1 MESWGWLKQ
10 GGHTVMKKNRT
21 KHPSRNTEFPSGR
34 SASTRKLTLPEVVV
48 KVRRSLRDLVT
59 SSGLEIFRALLEED
73 QAMLCGPRHRCQADR
88 QAFRH
93 GTTEGPLVFGGRKIR
108 LTRPRVRSIK
118 GREVELPTWKEFSE
132 EDPLNERAVEQMLVG
147 VSTRGYA
154 RSLEPLDEDHESVGV
169 SRSSV
174 SRRFVA
180 KTKEQV
186 TAFLSRVL
194 GELDLPVIMLDGVCL
209 AEHVLI
215 VALGID
221 TDGRKHVLG
230 LVEGSTESEGV
241 CRNLLSNLIERGLKV
256 ERARLFVIDGGKGVR
271 KAIRSVFGPWALVQR
286 CQVHKLRN
294 VLDHLPEGKRNWMRA
309 AIRRAW
315 AAETS
320 DTARRKLRDLAA
332 KLEETHPGAAASL
345 REGLEET
352 VTVIDLGVGGWLLK
366 TLCSTNPIENLNGS
380 LRRLTRNVKR
390 WRGGAMAQRWGATVL
405 MEAEK
410 GFRRIK
416 GHREIPQMLKAL
428 DALIAGARVDKKRR
442 VA

>member
-1 MESWGWLKQ
+1 
-10 GGHTVMKKNRT
+10 MKKNRT
-21 KHPSRNTEFPSGR
+21 KHPPRSIEFLSGR
-34 SASTRKLTLPEVVV
+34 SASTRKLTLPEVLV
-48 KVRRSLRDLVT
+48 KVGRSLRDLVT
-59 SSGLEIFRALLEED
+59 TSGLEIFRALLEED
-73 QAMLCGPRHRCQADR
+73 QALLCGPRHQPQADR

-108 LTRPRVRSIK
+108 LTRPRVR
-118 GREVELPTWKEFSE
+118 GTTGGELELPTWKRFSE
-132 EDPLNERAVEQMLVG
+132 EDPLNARAVEQMLVG

-186 TAFLSRVL
+186 TAFLSRSL
-194 GELDLPVIMLDGVCL
+194 SELDLPVVMLDGVCL

-221 TDGRKHVLG
+221 TDGHKHVLG
-230 LVEGSTESEGV
+230 LVEGSTESEEV
-241 CRNLLSNLIERGLKV
+241 CRSLLRDLVDRGLKL

-271 KAIRSVFGPWALVQR
+271 KAVRSVFGAWALVQR

-294 VLDHLPEGKRNWMRA
+294 VLDHLPEGKRSWMRA

-320 DTARRKLRDLAA
+320 EKGRRKLKDLASQLDEA
-332 KLEETHPGAAASL
+332 HPGAAASL

-366 TLCSTNPIENLNGS
+366 TLSSTNPIENLNGG
-380 LRRLTRNVKR
+380 LRRLTRRVKR
-390 WRGGAMAQRWGATVL
+390 WRGGSMAQRWGATAL

-410 GFRRIK
+410 RFRRIK
-416 GHREIPQMLKAL
+416 GYRDLPQLLKAL

>member
-1 MESWGWLKQ
+1 
-10 GGHTVMKKNRT
+10 MKKNRT
-21 KHPSRNTEFPSGR
+21 KHPSRSTEFPPGR

-48 KVRRSLRDLVT
+48 KVGRSLRDLVT
-59 SSGLEIFRALLEED
+59 SSGLEIFQALLEQD
-73 QAMLCGPRHRCQADR
+73 QMMLCGTRHQPQTVRLAY
-88 QAFRH
+88 RH

-118 GREVELPTWKEFSE
+118 GREVELPTWKKFSE

-154 RSLEPLDEDHESVGV
+154 RSLEPLDEEHESVAV

-180 KTKEQV
+180 KTQDQV
-186 TAFLSRVL
+186 TAFLSRPL

-241 CRNLLSNLIERGLKV
+241 CQSLLRNLIDRGLKV

-271 KAIRSVFGPWALVQR
+271 KAIRSVFGTWALVQR
-286 CQVHKLRN
+286 CQIHKLRN
-294 VLDHLPEGKRNWMRA
+294 VLDHLPQGRRSWMRA
-309 AIRRAW
+309 AVRRAW
-315 AAETS
+315 AAETT
-320 DTARRKLRDLAA
+320 DKARRKLRDLASQ
-332 KLEETHPGAAASL
+332 LDETHPGAAASL

-352 VTVIDLGVGGWLLK
+352 VTVIDLNLGDWLMK
-366 TLCSTNPIENLNGS
+366 TLCSTNPIENLNGG

-390 WRGGAMAQRWGATVL
+390 WRGGAMAQRWGATTL

-416 GHREIPQMLKAL
+416 GYRDLPQMLEAL
-428 DALIAGARVDKKRR
+428 DALIAGTRVDKKRR

>member
-1 MESWGWLKQ
+1 MLKVDGGPPPHGIMGWLATK
-10 GGHTVMKKNRT
+10 GGPTVMKKNRT
-21 KHPSRNTEFPSGR
+21 KHPQRNTEFPSGR
-34 SASTRKLTLPEVVV
+34 SASTRKLTLPEVL
-48 KVRRSLRDLVT
+48 VRVGRSLRDLVE
-59 SSGLEIFRALLEED
+59 SSGLEIFRALLEDD
-73 QAMLCGPRHRCQADR
+73 QTMLCGPRRRPQANR

-93 GTTEGPLVFGGRKIR
+93 GGTTEGPLVFGGRKIR

-154 RSLEPLDEDHESVGV
+154 RSLEPLDEDHESIGV

-180 KTKEQV
+180 RTQEQV
-186 TAFLSRVL
+186 TAFLSRPL
-194 GELDLPVIMLDGVCL
+194 GELDLPVLMLDGVCL

-221 TDGRKHVLG
+221 TDGHKHVLG

-241 CRNLLSNLIERGLKV
+241 CRSLLRNLIDRGLKV

-271 KAIRSVFGPWALVQR
+271 KAIRSVFGSWALVQR
-286 CQVHKLRN
+286 CQIHKLRN
-294 VLDHLPEGKRNWMRA
+294 VLDHLPEGKRSWMRA

-320 DTARRKLRDLAA
+320 DKARRKLRDLASQ
-332 KLEETHPGAAASL
+332 LDETHPGAAASL

-352 VTVIDLGVGGWLLK
+352 VTVNDLGLGVWLLK
-366 TLCSTNPIENLNGS
+366 TLCSTNPIENLNGG

-390 WRGGAMAQRWGATVL
+390 WRGGAMAQRWGATAL
-405 MEAEK
+405 MEAERR
-410 GFRRIK
+410 FRRIK
-416 GHREIPQMLKAL
+416 GYRDLPQMLKAL
-428 DALIAGARVDKKRR
+428 DALI
-442 VA
+442 

>member
-1 MESWGWLKQ
+1 
-10 GGHTVMKKNRT
+10 MKKNRT
-21 KHPSRNTEFPSGR
+21 KDPSRNTEFASGR
-34 SASTRKLTLPEVVV
+34 LASTRKLTLPEVLV
-48 KVRRSLRDLVT
+48 KVGRSLRELVT
-59 SSGLEIFRALLEED
+59 SSGLEIFRSLLEED
-73 QAMLCGPRHRCQADR
+73 QAMLCGPRRQPQADR

-118 GREVELPTWKEFSE
+118 GREMELPSWKEFSE
-132 EDPLNERAVEQMLVG
+132 EDPLHERAVEQMLVG

-174 SRRFVA
+174 SRRFVTR
-180 KTKEQV
+180 TKEQV
-186 TAFLSRVL
+186 TAFLSRSL

-215 VALGID
+215 IALGID

-241 CRNLLSNLIERGLKV
+241 CRSLLRNLIDRGLKV
-256 ERARLFVIDGGKGVR
+256 ERARLFVIDGSKGVR
-271 KAIRSVFGPWALVQR
+271 KAIRSVFSGWALVQR

-294 VLDHLPEGKRNWMRA
+294 VLDHLPEAKRSWMRA

-315 AAETS
+315 AAETA
-320 DTARRKLRDLAA
+320 DKARRKLKDLASQ
-332 KLEETHPGAAASL
+332 LDETHPGAAASL

-352 VTVIDLGVGGWLLK
+352 VTVLDLGLEGCLLK
-366 TLCSTNPIENLNGS
+366 TLCSTNPIENLNGG
-380 LRRLTRNVKR
+380 LKRLTRNVKR
-390 WRGGAMAQRWGATVL
+390 WRGGAMAQRWGATAV

-410 GFRRIK
+410 RFRRIK
-416 GHREIPQMLKAL
+416 GHRDLPQMLKAL
-428 DALIAGARVDKKRR
+428 DALIAGARVDKTRR

>member
-1 MESWGWLKQ
+1 
-10 GGHTVMKKNRT
+10 MKKNRT
-21 KHPSRNTEFPSGR
+21 KHPSPNIEFPLGR
-34 SASTRKLTLPEVVV
+34 SASTRKLTLPEVLV
-48 KVRRSLRDLVT
+48 KVGRSLRDLV
-59 SSGLEIFRALLEED
+59 SHSGLEIFRALLEED
-73 QAMLCGPRHRCQADR
+73 QAMLCGPRRQSQADR

-118 GREVELPTWKEFSE
+118 GREVELPTWKTFSE

-154 RSLEPLDEDHESVGV
+154 RSLEPLDEEHESIGV

-186 TAFLSRVL
+186 TAFLSRSL
-194 GELDLPVIMLDGVCL
+194 SELDLPVIMLDGVCL

-230 LVEGSTESEGV
+230 LVEGSTESEEV
-241 CRNLLSNLIERGLKV
+241 CRSLLRDLVDRGLKL

-271 KAIRSVFGPWALVQR
+271 KAVRSVFGAWALVQR

-294 VLDHLPEGKRNWMRA
+294 VLDHLPEGKRSWMRA

-315 AAETS
+315 AAEAS
-320 DTARRKLRDLAA
+320 EKGRRKLKDLASQ
-332 KLEETHPGAAASL
+332 LDETHPGAAASL

-366 TLCSTNPIENLNGS
+366 TLSSTNPIENLNGG

-390 WRGGAMAQRWGATVL
+390 WRGGAMAQRWGATAL

-410 GFRRIK
+410 GFRRIR
-416 GHREIPQMLKAL
+416 GHRDLTQMLKAL

>member
-1 MESWGWLKQ
+1 
-10 GGHTVMKKNRT
+10 MKENRT

-34 SASTRKLTLPEVVV
+34 SASTRKLTLPEVL
-48 KVRRSLRDLVT
+48 VRVGRSLRDLVT
-59 SSGLEIFRALLEED
+59 RSGLEIFQALLEQD
-73 QAMLCGPRHRCQADR
+73 QAMLCGSRHQPQTDR
-88 QAFRH
+88 RAYRH
-93 GTTEGPLVFGGRKIR
+93 GTTEGRLVFGGRKIR
-108 LTRPRVRSIK
+108 LPRPRVRSID
-118 GREVELPTWKEFSE
+118 GREVELPTWKEFSD
-132 EDPLNERAVEQMLVG
+132 EDPLHHRAVEQMLVG

-154 RSLEPLDEDHESVGV
+154 RSLEPLDEGHESIAVD
-169 SRSSV
+169 RSSV

-180 KTKEQV
+180 RTQEQV
-186 TAFLSRVL
+186 TAFLSCPL

-241 CRNLLSNLIERGLKV
+241 CRSLLRNLIDRGLKV
-256 ERARLFVIDGGKGVR
+256 ERARLFVIDGSKGVR
-271 KAIRSVFGPWALVQR
+271 KAIRSVFGGWALVQR

-294 VLDHLPEGKRNWMRA
+294 VLDHLPEGKRAWMRA

-315 AAETS
+315 AAETA
-320 DTARRKLRDLAA
+320 DKARRKLRGLASQ
-332 KLEETHPGAAASL
+332 LEETHPGAAGSL

-352 VTVIDLGVGGWLLK
+352 VTVLDLGLGGWLLK
-366 TLCSTNPIENLNGS
+366 TLCTTNPIENLQGS
-380 LRRLTRNVKR
+380 LRRVTRNVKR
-390 WRGGAMAQRWGATVL
+390 WRGGAMAQRWGATAL

-416 GHREIPQMLKAL
+416 GHRDLSQMLKAL
-428 DALIAGARVDKKRR
+428 DALIGGARVDKTRR

>member
-1 MESWGWLKQ
+1 
-10 GGHTVMKKNRT
+10 MKKNRT

-34 SASTRKLTLPEVVV
+34 SVSTRKLTLPEVLV
-48 KVRRSLRDLVT
+48 KVGRSLHDLVT
-59 SSGLEIFRALLEED
+59 SSGLEIFQALLAQD
-73 QAMLCGPRHRCQADR
+73 QMILCGSRHQPQTDR
-88 QAFRH
+88 QAYRH

-118 GREVELPTWKEFSE
+118 GHEVELPTWKEFSE
-132 EDPLNERAVEQMLVG
+132 EDPLNARAVEQMLVG

-154 RSLEPLDEDHESVGV
+154 RSLEPLDEDHESIAV

-180 KTKEQV
+180 KTKDQV
-186 TAFLSRVL
+186 TAFLSRPL

-209 AEHVLI
+209 ADHVLI

-221 TDGRKHVLG
+221 TEGRKHVLG
-230 LVEGSTESEGV
+230 LVEGSTESEEV
-241 CRNLLSNLIERGLKV
+241 CRSLLRNLIDRGLKV
-256 ERARLFVIDGGKGVR
+256 ERARLFVIDGSKGVR
-271 KAIRSVFGPWALVQR
+271 KAVRSVFGLWALIQR

-294 VLDHLPEGKRNWMRA
+294 VLDHLPQGKRSWMRA

-315 AAETS
+315 AEETAEK
-320 DTARRKLRDLAA
+320 ARRKLMALASQ
-332 KLEETHPGAAASL
+332 LDETHPGAAGSL

-352 VTVIDLGVGGWLLK
+352 VTVLDLGLGSWLLK
-366 TLCSTNPIENLNGS
+366 TLCSTNPIENLQGG
-380 LRRLTRNVKR
+380 LRRVTRNVKR
-390 WRGGAMAQRWGATVL
+390 WRGGAMAQRWGATAL
-405 MEAEK
+405 MESEK

-416 GHREIPQMLKAL
+416 GYRDLPQLLKAL
-428 DALIAGARVDKKRR
+428 DALIAGARVDKTRR